1 MHQEVGCWKKPN
13 LGEGVIIGVLDTG
26 ITPNHPSFRD
36 HGMPPP
42 QAKWKG
48 KCEFEGMACNN
59 KLIGARTFQYVAKE
73 KDAFFSEQPL
83 YDNGH
88 GTHVSSIA
96 AGNFVKGANVL
107 ANAKGTEAG
116 TAPLAHL
123 AMYKVCS
130 GDGFPASA
138 ILAGFHAAIEDGVD
152 VISVSLRVLVEPVRV
167 FFKT

>member
-1 MHQEVGCWKKPN
+1 MHQEVGFWKKPN

-48 KCEFEGMACNN
+48 KCEFEGMASNN

-83 YDNGH
+83 YDDGH
-88 GTHVSSIA
+88 M
-96 AGNFVKGANVL
+96 
-107 ANAKGTEAG
+107 
-116 TAPLAHL
+116 APTFQA
-123 AMYKVCS
+123 
-130 GDGFPASA
+130 
-138 ILAGFHAAIEDGVD
+138 
-152 VISVSLRVLVEPVRV
+152 
-167 FFKT
+167 